1 MTKKVLLTG
10 GFGTLGG
17 RIANELAKNPAIKLR
32 LGSRAKQSAPNW
44 APNAEVFCVD
54 FENRNSIKQMLDGAT
69 HVVHLAALNDYEC
82 RADPEKAELV
92 NVEYTRRIIDQAC
105 HSKNLRIIYLSTIQ
119 VYGNNLTGV
128 TTETSPTNPSDAYSK
143 THLDAEQIVEQA
155 HQSQKLEGIRIRSA
169 NGFGSPMT
177 PAAKIWQIIA
187 NDLCRQ
193 AIENKKLTLKSHGL
207 QFRNFIPFTDVCTAV
222 KHLLETPTEQIADGL
237 FNLGGKTSL
246 QIIQIAEMIAS
257 RCETVLGFR
266 PSIEKPSEMP
276 SVTPV
281 SFEYNS
287 EKLLAT
293 GLTLA
298 GNIENEIDALLKNC
312 KTWFK
317 LQN

>member
-17 RIANELAKNPAIKLR
+17 RIADELAKNPEIKLR
-32 LGSRAKQSAPNW
+32 IASREKQSPPTW

-54 FENRNSIKQMLDGAT
+54 FENHNSIKQMLDGAT

-82 RADPEKAELV
+82 RADPKNAELV

-105 HSKNLRIIYLSTIQ
+105 QLENLRIIYLSTIQ

-128 TTETSPTNPSDAYSK
+128 TTEISPTNPSDAYSK
-143 THLDAEQIVEQA
+143 THLDAERIVEQA
-155 HQSQKLEGIRIRSA
+155 HQSKKIDGVRLRSA

-222 KHLLETPTEQIADGL
+222 KHLLEMPVQQIGDGL
-237 FNLGGKTSL
+237 FNLGAKTPL
-246 QIIQIAEMIAS
+246 KIFQMAEIIAA
-257 RCETVLGFR
+257 RCEAVLGFR
-266 PSIEKPSEMP
+266 PPINKPSEMP
-276 SVTPV
+276 SVTPA
-281 SFEYNS
+281 SFEYDS
-287 EKLLAT
+287 KKLLST
-293 GLTLA
+293 GLVLNN
-298 GNIENEIDALLKNC
+298 NIENEIDALLKNC